1 MSKKVK
7 DRKTRTGALRLRSV
21 LFAVLLLLAG
31 LILLAST
38 FGGRFGLSHQ
48 LTLEI
53 LGPFQSAAAR
63 LTSTARGFWG
73 DYLDLIS
80 IREENQRLKMML
92 QSYEEDL
99 AEYREAYATYLR
111 LQQELDFREKTDFP
125 PLTARV
131 IGKDPS
137 FWFHTIIVDR
147 GENDG
152 VVEGMVALNSNGI
165 VGQVIHVSNNY
176 AKVLLAIA
184 PSSAIDVFVQKTRVR
199 GILKGAGENG
209 YLLHYVLKNAEVS
222 RGDHIV
228 TAGIGGVFESGIPVG
243 TVSVVHRKKRGMF
256 LEIEVEPSVDFQR
269 LEYVQL
275 NLSLQQSL
283 IQGKIDSAGGD

>member
-1 MSKKVK
+1 M
-7 DRKTRTGALRLRSV
+7 
-21 LFAVLLLLAG
+21 LLLLAG
-31 LILLAST
+31 LILLAYT

-53 LGPFQSAAAR
+53 LGPLQSVSAR
-63 LTSTARGFWG
+63 VASTARNFWD
-73 DYLDLIS
+73 DYLNLLS
-80 IREENQRLKMML
+80 VREENQRLKSML
-92 QSYEEDL
+92 ATYERDL
-99 AEYREAYATYLR
+99 AAYREAYTTYLR
-111 LQQELDFREKTDFP
+111 LQQELDFRKGTDFP

-176 AKVLLAIA
+176 CKVLLAIA
-184 PSSAIDVFVQKTRVR
+184 PSSAIDVFVQKSRVR
-199 GILKGAGENG
+199 GILKGTGENG
-209 YLLHYVLKNAEVS
+209 YLLDYVLKNAEVS

-228 TAGIGGVFESGIPVG
+228 TAGIGGLFASGIPVG
-243 TVSVVHRKKRGMF
+243 TVTAVHRKKRGMF

-269 LEYVQL
+269 LEFLQL

-283 IQGKIDSAGGD
+283 IKGKIDALGG

>member
-1 MSKKVK
+1 MSKQVK
-7 DRKTRTGALRLRSV
+7 DRKSRLGTVRFRS
-21 LFAVLLLLAG
+21 LLLAVLLLLLG

-53 LGPFQSAAAR
+53 IGPLQSGAAKVGSAVNN
-63 LTSTARGFWG
+63 FWD
-73 DYLDLIS
+73 DYLKLLN
-80 IREENQRLKMML
+80 IREENTRLKSML
-92 QSYEEDL
+92 NSYEQEL
-99 AEYREAYATYLR
+99 AQYREAYTIYLR
-111 LQQELDFREKTDFP
+111 LQQELDFRKGTDFP

-152 VVEGMVALNSNGI
+152 VVEGMVALNSKGI

-176 AKVLLAIA
+176 CKVLLAIA
-184 PSSAIDVFVQKTRVR
+184 PSSAIDVFVQKNRVR
-199 GILKGAGENG
+199 GILKGVGENG
-209 YLLHYVLKNAEVS
+209 YLLHYVLKNSEVS
-222 RGDHIV
+222 QGDQIV
-228 TAGIGGVFESGIPVG
+228 TAGIGGLFASGIPVG
-243 TVSVVHRKKRGMF
+243 IVTAVHNRKRGMF
-256 LEIEVEPSVDFQR
+256 MEIEVEPSVDFQR
-269 LEYVQL
+269 LEFVQL

-283 IQGKIDSAGGD
+283 TQQRIGIDGG

>member
-1 MSKKVK
+1 MSTQSK
-7 DRKTRTGALRLRSV
+7 DRKPRTGALRLRSV
-21 LFAVLLLLAG
+21 LLAILLLLGG
-31 LILLAST
+31 LVLLAYT
-38 FGGRFGLSHQ
+38 FGGRFGVSHQ

-53 LGPFQSAAAR
+53 LGPLQSVSAKATSAAR
-63 LTSTARGFWG
+63 NFWE
-73 DYLDLIS
+73 DYLDLLS
-80 IREENQRLKMML
+80 IREENQRLKAML
-92 QSYEEDL
+92 KSYEEDL
-99 AEYREAYATYLR
+99 STYREAYTTYLR
-111 LQQELDFREKTDFP
+111 LQQELDFRKGTDFP

-176 AKVLLAIA
+176 SKVLLAIA
-184 PSSAIDVFVQKTRVR
+184 PSSAIDVFIQKSRVR
-199 GILKGAGENG
+199 GILKGVGENG
-209 YLLHYVLKNAEVS
+209 YLLHYVLKNAEVH

-228 TAGIGGVFESGIPVG
+228 TAGIGGVFASGIPVG
-243 TVSVVHRKKRGMF
+243 TVAEVHRKTRGMF
-256 LEIEVEPSVDFQR
+256 LEIEVEPTVDFQR
-269 LEYVQL
+269 LEFVQL

-283 IQGKIDSAGGD
+283 IQGKIDSSGG

>member
-1 MSKKVK
+1 VSKSSK
-7 DRKTRTGALRLRSV
+7 DRKTRVGILRLR
-21 LFAVLLLLAG
+21 FVLLAVSLLLGG
-31 LILLAST
+31 LILLAYT

-48 LTLEI
+48 ITLEI
-53 LGPFQSAAAR
+53 LGPLQSVSAKA
-63 LTSTARGFWG
+63 TSATREFWE
-73 DYLDLIS
+73 DYLDLLS
-80 IREENQRLKMML
+80 VREENQRLKAML
-92 QSYEEDL
+92 KSYEEDL
-99 AEYREAYATYLR
+99 ATYREAYTTYLR
-111 LQQELDFREKTDFP
+111 LQRELDFRKGTDFP

-176 AKVLLAIA
+176 CKVLLGIA
-184 PSSAIDVFVQKTRVR
+184 PSSAIDVYIQKSRVR
-199 GILKGAGENG
+199 GILKGVGENG
-209 YLLHYVLKNAEVS
+209 YLLHYVLKNAEVK
-222 RGDHIV
+222 RGDQIV
-228 TAGIGGVFESGIPVG
+228 TAGIGGVFASGIPVG
-243 TVSVVHRKKRGMF
+243 TVSAVHRKTRGMF

-269 LEYVQL
+269 LEFLQL

-283 IQGKIDSAGGD
+283 IQGKIDSSGG

>member
-1 MSKKVK
+1 MSKQVK
-7 DRKTRTGALRLRSV
+7 DRKSRLGAVRFRS
-21 LFAVLLLLAG
+21 LLLAVLLLLLG

-53 LGPFQSAAAR
+53 MGPLQSGAAKVGSAVNN
-63 LTSTARGFWG
+63 FWD
-73 DYLDLIS
+73 DYLKLLN
-80 IREENQRLKMML
+80 IREENTRLKSML
-92 QSYEEDL
+92 NSYEQEL
-99 AEYREAYATYLR
+99 AQYREAYTIYLR
-111 LQQELDFREKTDFP
+111 LQQELDFRKGTDFP

-152 VVEGMVALNSNGI
+152 VVEGMVALNSKGI

-176 AKVLLAIA
+176 CKVLLAIA
-184 PSSAIDVFVQKTRVR
+184 PSSAIDVFVQKNRVR
-199 GILKGAGENG
+199 GILKGVGENG
-209 YLLHYVLKNAEVS
+209 YLLHYVLKNSEVS
-222 RGDHIV
+222 QGDQIV
-228 TAGIGGVFESGIPVG
+228 TAGIGGLFASGIPVG
-243 TVSVVHRKKRGMF
+243 IVTAVHNRKRGMF
-256 LEIEVEPSVDFQR
+256 MEIEVESSVDFQR
-269 LEYVQL
+269 LEFVQL

-283 IQGKIDSAGGD
+283 TQQRIGIDGG

>member
-1 MSKKVK
+1 VSKQVK
-7 DRKTRTGALRLRSV
+7 DRKSRLGTVRFRS
-21 LFAVLLLLAG
+21 LLLAVLLLLLG

-53 LGPFQSAAAR
+53 MGPLQSGAAKVGSAVNN
-63 LTSTARGFWG
+63 FWD
-73 DYLDLIS
+73 DYLKLLN
-80 IREENQRLKMML
+80 IREENTRLKSML
-92 QSYEEDL
+92 NSYEQEL
-99 AEYREAYATYLR
+99 AQYREAYTIYLR
-111 LQQELDFREKTDFP
+111 LQQELDFRKGTDFP

-152 VVEGMVALNSNGI
+152 VVEGMVALNSKGI

-176 AKVLLAIA
+176 CKVLLAIA
-184 PSSAIDVFVQKTRVR
+184 PSSAIDVFVQKNRVR
-199 GILKGAGENG
+199 GILKGVGENG
-209 YLLHYVLKNAEVS
+209 YLLHYVLKNSEVS
-222 RGDHIV
+222 QGDQIV
-228 TAGIGGVFESGIPVG
+228 TAGIGGLFASGIPVG
-243 TVSVVHRKKRGMF
+243 IVTAVHNRKRGMF
-256 LEIEVEPSVDFQR
+256 MEIEVESSVDFQR
-269 LEYVQL
+269 LEFVQL

-283 IQGKIDSAGGD
+283 TQQRIGIDGG

>member
-1 MSKKVK
+1 MSKRANE
-7 DRKTRTGALRLRSV
+7 RKASTGILRLRSL
-21 LFAVLLLLAG
+21 LFATLLLLAG
-31 LILLAST
+31 LILLAYT

-48 LTLEI
+48 ITLEI
-53 LGPFQSAAAR
+53 LGPLQSASARVASAAR
-63 LTSTARGFWG
+63 NFWD
-73 DYLDLIS
+73 DYLNLLS
-80 IREENQRLKMML
+80 IREENQRLKSML
-92 QSYEEDL
+92 ATYERDL
-99 AEYREAYATYLR
+99 AVYREAYTTYLR
-111 LQQELDFREKTDFP
+111 LQQELDFREGTDFP

-152 VVEGMVALNSNGI
+152 VVEGMVALTSKGI

-176 AKVLLAIA
+176 CKVLLAIA
-184 PSSAIDVFVQKTRVR
+184 PSSAIDVFVQKSRVR
-199 GILKGAGENG
+199 GILKGTGENG

-228 TAGIGGVFESGIPVG
+228 TAGIGGLFASGIPVG
-243 TVSVVHRKKRGMF
+243 TVTAVHRKTRGMF

-269 LEYVQL
+269 LEFLQL

-283 IQGKIDSAGGD
+283 IKGKIDSLGG